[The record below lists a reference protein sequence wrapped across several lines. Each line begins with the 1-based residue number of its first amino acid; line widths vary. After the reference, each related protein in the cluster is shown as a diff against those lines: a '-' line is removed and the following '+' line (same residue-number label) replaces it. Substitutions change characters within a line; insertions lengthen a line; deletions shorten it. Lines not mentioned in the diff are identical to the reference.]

1 MTPCRRRRPPRTRPA
16 TATLDRALPIVD
28 PPRHR
33 SCCPPRPP
41 RRHARC
47 GAAHPPAPPPATQ
60 QQPPRRGPDRR
71 QWERGTGEESL
82 GQFIS
87 SILGVE
93 DLASLARLE
102 IGAGKELAFSEKL
115 MGRTRSDK
123 LVFGAVENV
132 FLQHLNK
139 FRAEYF
145 ETNFNRL
152 TTTTDLVNVLM
163 KTNLWQMTLNEANP

>member
-1 MTPCRRRRPPRTRPA
+1 M
-16 TATLDRALPIVD
+16 
-28 PPRHR
+28 
-33 SCCPPRPP
+33 
-41 RRHARC
+41 
-47 GAAHPPAPPPATQ
+47 
-60 QQPPRRGPDRR
+60 
-71 QWERGTGEESL
+71 
-82 GQFIS
+82 
-87 SILGVE
+87 E